1 MTQVITVGNFKGGVG
16 KSTITEIFAYLLS
29 EKYNKKV
36 LVIDTDPQQNCT
48 EKIRR
53 TFDYDEEPGRHFMDS
68 IIDFDLKPSIV
79 KVTENLDMIP
89 GDWEIENFN
98 DFVLGQE
105 TKAKYYLLNT
115 LLHEIKNEYD
125 FVLIDTRPSTDKM
138 NNNAICASDYVLI
151 VAKTERDS
159 LTSTSKY
166 YEYLA
171 YMNQY
176 NPELR
181 FLGALQY
188 LVNTRGSTDKQ
199 IMNHFSELFEDDV
212 FDNVIKSSERVKT
225 WGNTGITTHRPHDKK
240 TLEMYDNALVEMLER
255 LNRGVKNV

>member
-1 MTQVITVGNFKGGVG
+1 MTEVITVGNFKGGVG
-16 KSTITEIFAYLLS
+16 KSTVTEIFSYLLS
-29 EKYNKKV
+29 EDYNKKV

-53 TFDYDEEPGRHFMDS
+53 TFDFHEEPSRPFMDS
-68 IIDFDLKPSIV
+68 ILDFDLKPSIV
-79 KVTENLDMIP
+79 KVTDNLDMIP

-98 DFVLGQE
+98 DFVVSQD

-115 LLHEIKNEYD
+115 LLHEMKRDYD
-125 FVLIDTRPSTDKM
+125 YVLIDTRPSTDKM

-176 NPELR
+176 NPDLR

-188 LVNTRGSTDKQ
+188 LVNIRGSTDKQ
-199 IMNHFSELFEDDV
+199 IMDYFSELFEDDV
-212 FDNVIKSSERVKT
+212 FKNVIKSSERVKT
-225 WGNTGITTHRPHDKK
+225 WGNTGITKYKPHDKK

>member
-16 KSTITEIFAYLLS
+16 KSTVTEIFSYLLS

-36 LVIDTDPQQNCT
+36 LVVDTDPQQNCT

-53 TFDYDEEPGRHFMDS
+53 TFNCDDEPVKQFMDS
-68 IIDFDLKPSIV
+68 ITSFDLKPSIV
-79 KVTENLDMIP
+79 KVTENLDIIP

-98 DFVLGQE
+98 DFVVGQDI
-105 TKAKYYLLNT
+105 KAKYYLLNT
-115 LLHEIKNEYD
+115 LLNEIKDAYD
-125 FVLIDTRPSTDKM
+125 YVLIDTRPSTDKM
-138 NNNAICASDYVLI
+138 NNNAICASDYVMI

-181 FLGALQY
+181 FVGALQY

-199 IMNHFSELFEDDV
+199 IMNYFSELFEEDV
-212 FDNVIKSSERVKT
+212 FNSIIKSSERVKT

-240 TLEMYDNALVEMLER
+240 TLQMYDTALIEMLER
-255 LNRGVKNV
+255 VNRGVEHV